1 MESLTISDV
10 LNFAV
15 RIEEIGEL
23 FYRKAALIVSGPEE
37 VTLFHRLAE
46 EEIRHKEIFKE
57 MLKKAGGEIPP
68 ESYPGEYFKYLR
80 GFIDGKVIFK
90 EGVKDL
96 IEEIKDTKSAL
107 DFAIQR
113 ELDSILFYHE
123 IRELVLETQKKMVNE
138 IIREERKHFEIL
150 SQIRKKYDQ

>member
-1 MESLTISDV
+1 MEKGI
-10 LNFAV
+10 
-15 RIEEIGEL
+15 I
-23 FYRKAALIVSGPEE
+23 
-37 VTLFHRLAE
+37 
-46 EEIRHKEIFKE
+46 
-57 MLKKAGGEIPP
+57 
-68 ESYPGEYFKYLR
+68 
-80 GFIDGKVIFK
+80 K
-90 EGVKDL
+90 EGIKDL